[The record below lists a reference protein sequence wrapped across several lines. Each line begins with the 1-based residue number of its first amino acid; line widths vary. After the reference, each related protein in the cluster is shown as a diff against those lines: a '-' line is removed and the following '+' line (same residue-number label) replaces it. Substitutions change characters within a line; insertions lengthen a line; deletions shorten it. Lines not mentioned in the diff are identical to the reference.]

1 VVTYAE
7 AQQRAEEWIN
17 EGVPSYQRREVRV
30 REFDLGFVAWAVDRA
45 GGPSSDGGAVRL
57 VISRDGGAV
66 SLWPALPIN
75 DVVRRYEEAYGRPGA
90 TATPPAGTPTAAAG
104 PRPRSPPPPPPAAT
118 AAG

>member
-1 VVTYAE
+1 MVTYAE

-45 GGPSSDGGAVRL
+45 DGPSSDGGAVRM

-66 SLWPALPIN
+66 TLWPGLPIN
-75 DVVRRYEEAYGRPGA
+75 DVVHRYEEIYGRPYPGYRNEGRCGRA
-90 TATPPAGTPTAAAG
+90 YFGE
-104 PRPRSPPPPPPAAT
+104 
-118 AAG
+118 